1 MSKERVMT
9 GVKKTLFG
17 MGNVML
23 ILFST
28 LCVLICMSFIWM
40 FRTWPYLTMQELM
53 FQIRSPME
61 GTSEVMIEDYI
72 RFCLPLTLIAF
83 LAVAVCLI
91 RSRKRKRLYWAIAA
105 GILMISAAVLSAA
118 LYKTWDRLEIGEYA
132 ENNSTY
138 SEFID
143 GSYVDPAETRLV
155 FPEQKRNL
163 IYIFLE
169 SMETTY
175 ADRGKRRRV

>member
-28 LCVLICMSFIWM
+28 LCVLICMSIIWM

-72 RFCLPLTLIAF
+72 RFCGLFTSL
-83 LAVAVCLI
+83 
-91 RSRKRKRLYWAIAA
+91 
-105 GILMISAAVLSAA
+105 
-118 LYKTWDRLEIGEYA
+118 
-132 ENNSTY
+132 
-138 SEFID
+138 
-143 GSYVDPAETRLV
+143 
-155 FPEQKRNL
+155 
-163 IYIFLE
+163 
-169 SMETTY
+169 
-175 ADRGKRRRV
+175 